1 MTIGRPGELLLS
13 LGVTD
18 PIVRDEKAT
27 KQQRETLRRKAMIM
41 KGTLGEDRN
50 QRRVRAWRTRLDTLR
65 TSERPIIAHCCIAAD
80 IYRLRT
86 FKSQGFIT
94 FLSSAD
100 GVVASPLTFRGRCV
114 ILSFPCIK
122 QVGKAKLDPD
132 HRSCR
137 SWLSPH
143 TADPAPPSSLS
154 IVYQALGYNMRC
166 VHTDA
171 RL

>member
-1 MTIGRPGELLLS
+1 MTIGRPGELLVS
-13 LGVTD
+13 LGVTN
-18 PIVRDEKAT
+18 PAVRDEKAT
-27 KQQRETLRRKAMIM
+27 KQQRERLRREAMIM
-41 KGTLGEDRN
+41 KGTLGEDRI
-50 QRRVRAWRTRLDTLR
+50 QRRLR
-65 TSERPIIAHCCIAAD
+65 GGRCSMPFEASERPIVAHCCIAAD
-80 IYRLRT
+80 TYRLGSL
-86 FKSQGFIT
+86 KSQGFIT

-100 GVVASPLTFRGRCV
+100 GVVLSPLTFRGRCV
-114 ILSFPCIK
+114 ILSFSCIK

-143 TADPAPPSSLS
+143 TADPGPPSSSS
-154 IVYQALGYNMRC
+154 IMYQAHGHNMRC